1 MTRQHRPYMAARV
14 SQDLGIPPRALP
26 PDDFEAPPRRKTG
39 RPSGYTPELGHLIC
53 KRLVEGETVRKLCLD
68 EDMPPRQTIYDWLTR
83 YPDFRANYTIA
94 MELNADSWADLAQQ
108 IADDPAGDYIE
119 KDGKLIPNWE
129 NVQRSRLRVDTIKW
143 RCRTISPRKYSDR
156 IQMSGA
162 DEKPIQLAQNGTSD
176 ADRVRALKL
185 LLEKARGTPEEE

>member
-1 MTRQHRPYMAARV
+1 MPSQRRPYMAA
-14 SQDLGIPPRALP
+14 LP
-26 PDDFEAPPRRKTG
+26 PQIEKPEEFEMPSRRKRG
-39 RPSGYTPELGHLIC
+39 RPSTYTPELGILIC
-53 KRLVEGETVRKLCLD
+53 KRLAEGETVRKLCLD
-68 EDMPPRQTIYDWLTR
+68 DDMPPRQTLYDWLTR
-83 YPDFRANYTIA
+83 YPDFRANYSIA
-94 MELNADSWADLAQQ
+94 LELHADSWADLAQQ

-162 DEKPIQLAQNGTSD
+162 DEKPIQLAQSGTSD
-176 ADRVRALKL
+176 ADRVKALRALL
-185 LLEKARGTPEEE
+185 DKARNVEAVPEEE